1 MGSTEKSKESSRY
14 DVLTRARFA
23 AKQSV
28 ITLAAIGIAE
38 LVVTLFT
45 GSTTLTADGLD
56 SVADSMISFVVWF
69 GITMIRKP
77 KSSLFPFGY
86 RKVEVLAAFTVAI
99 AIVVLGILITYH
111 AIGVLMHPTVIRYP
125 EITMITLVAAGGI
138 SLHRAFSIRKV
149 AIESNLISLKLDAKN
164 SIKDGTASFVGF
176 ASILVGTY
184 TPFRFMDAVGGMII
198 AVYIF
203 FMAYTAIRESTLI
216 LVDAVDNPEMTD
228 NIKDFILT
236 KFRLRTR
243 DVFLRPVGTEFN
255 AEIHVLFPSDSRLGE
270 TSKVIKAISNS
281 VKNEMM
287 LARVIIIP
295 EPEND

>member
-1 MGSTEKSKESSRY
+1 
-14 DVLTRARFA
+14 
-23 AKQSV
+23 
-28 ITLAAIGIAE
+28 
-38 LVVTLFT
+38 
-45 GSTTLTADGLD
+45 
-56 SVADSMISFVVWF
+56 
-69 GITMIRKP
+69 
-77 KSSLFPFGY
+77 
-86 RKVEVLAAFTVAI
+86 
-99 AIVVLGILITYH
+99 
-111 AIGVLMHPTVIRYP
+111 
-125 EITMITLVAAGGI
+125 
-138 SLHRAFSIRKV
+138 
-149 AIESNLISLKLDAKN
+149 
-164 SIKDGTASFVGF
+164 
-176 ASILVGTY
+176 
-184 TPFRFMDAVGGMII
+184 MII

-295 EPEND
+295 EPEGD